1 MRRVV
6 FPDPFGPRITI
17 ISPSSTVKFSSR
29 RASVFPYFFERLRV
43 STANKDEEPQ
53 EVSDKKRSKFSREM
67 MTSKEKI
74 LKKWSAM
81 LSAKDA
87 LTTEIQFFCGTP
99 KND

>member
-1 MRRVV
+1 M
-6 FPDPFGPRITI
+6 
-17 ISPSSTVKFSSR
+17 
-29 RASVFPYFFERLRV
+29 
-43 STANKDEEPQ
+43 EEPQ